1 MTFLQNKEVQTQSG
15 FSLIELMVGLA
26 IGLLVTLVVSQTM
39 GVFDNQKR
47 STTGTAD
54 AQTNGNIGLFTIER
68 DMKQAG
74 FALMPQGVANTA
86 DSALDCTTVN
96 VNSSGVTSIYPV
108 DITDG
113 VSDSI
118 TIRYG
123 NATLGGAIT
132 GLNDSIITAGADRS
146 IDTNLGCNLGDVAII
161 MNGATCDLTK
171 IRAVS
176 TVNTITDPQ
185 TVKLSDVVG
194 SNGNDFACLGPWT
207 EVTYR
212 VNNNN
217 LERVVGGVATIVM
230 NDVVNIQAQYG
241 VSSIAGSNQI
251 NSWVSASGA
260 TWAAPTPANR
270 KLIKALRIA
279 LVSRNPQIDKNA
291 VTNGCGTNAN
301 GPCAWADVP
310 VGGAILTASPA
321 PTIDLSATA
330 NWNFYHY
337 RVFETVIPLRNEIWA
352 KDTL

>member
-1 MTFLQNKEVQTQSG
+1 MPFYQSNEVKTQAG

-26 IGLLVTLVVSQTM
+26 IGLLVTLIVSQTM
-39 GVFDNQKR
+39 GVFDKQKR

-74 FALMPQGVANTA
+74 YALMPQGVANTA

-108 DITDG
+108 DITNG

-123 NATLGGAIT
+123 NGSFGGAIT
-132 GLNDSIITAGADRS
+132 GLNDSITTAGADRS
-146 IDTNLGCNLGDVAII
+146 VDSNLGCSMNDVAII
-161 MNGATCDLTK
+161 MNGATCDLTQ
-171 IRAVS
+171 IRGVS

-194 SNGNDFACLGPWT
+194 TNGNDFACLGPWT

-251 NSWVSASGA
+251 NQWVDDA
-260 TWAAPTPANR
+260 TWPAPTPANR
-270 KLIKALRIA
+270 KLIKAIRIA
-279 LVSRNPQIDKNA
+279 LVARNAQIDTSV
-291 VTNGCGTNAN
+291 VTTGCGANAN

-310 VGGAILTASPA
+310 VGGSIITASPA